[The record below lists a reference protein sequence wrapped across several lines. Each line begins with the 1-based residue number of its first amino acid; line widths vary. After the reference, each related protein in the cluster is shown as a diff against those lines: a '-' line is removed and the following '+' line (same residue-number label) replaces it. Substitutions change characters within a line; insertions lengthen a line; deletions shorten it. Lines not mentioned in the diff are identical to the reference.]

1 MSLEIGRIAPN
12 FTLLSDAGKEV
23 SLSDF
28 KGKSVI
34 LYFYPK
40 DNTPGCTIEA
50 RDFTAAMEDF
60 AKKGYVILGVSRD
73 SVAKHCNFKEKQDL
87 TITLLADTDE
97 VACKEYDVLKE
108 KNLYGKK
115 SIGIERSTFV
125 INGEGII
132 THIFRGVN
140 AKVHV
145 AELRELLSV

>member
-1 MSLEIGRIAPN
+1 
-12 FTLLSDAGKEV
+12 
-23 SLSDF
+23 
-28 KGKSVI
+28 
-34 LYFYPK
+34 
-40 DNTPGCTIEA
+40 
-50 RDFTAAMEDF
+50 MEDF